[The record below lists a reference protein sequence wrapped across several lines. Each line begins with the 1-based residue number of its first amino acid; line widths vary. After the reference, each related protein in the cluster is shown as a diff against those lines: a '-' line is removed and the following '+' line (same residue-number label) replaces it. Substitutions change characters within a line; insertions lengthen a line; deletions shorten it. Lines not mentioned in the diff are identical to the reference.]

1 MLDAFI
7 IERIRQER
15 EHRKPSRAPVHIE
28 LPRQPYLDRIEEP
41 PGGERRTPHPPE
53 RGVVIINDQV

>member
-15 EHRKPSRAPVHIE
+15 EHRQPSRAPVHIE
-28 LPRQPYLDRIEEP
+28 LPRQPMQEPIQEP
-41 PGGERRTPHPPE
+41 PSGEPRLPDPPE
-53 RGVVIINDQV
+53 RGVVIINDQI